1 MLKIWVAVPG
11 NTEGCCWSALVSV
24 MLRGKDGGSM
34 RVVDDVCVN
43 GGGGSLSMGREQW
56 ELADSMEGSL
66 ELSEDILQQ

>member
-1 MLKIWVAVPG
+1 
-11 NTEGCCWSALVSV
+11 

-56 ELADSMEGSL
+56 ELADSTEGSL
-66 ELSEDILQQ
+66 ELSADML